1 MANRRVRV
9 VRSLKIDGKAV
20 FCAPDTT
27 PKGAISSEFVIYK
40 GRKLKF
46 PPAEG
51 RWYLRWEEGSKPKWQ
66 RCDSFSD
73 ALHQQVRKQIEL
85 KAVSA
90 GIEVRADDPSRLRLA
105 DALQQYVD
113 DQKLLKRSKKTLA
126 AHRITVASFLKSCNR
141 TFLDQV
147 DRRDLLRYADS
158 LRKGGLSER
167 TIHTRWIAL
176 LTILKFHGIRGV
188 TKRGDTPRYTER
200 EPETYTQAELD
211 TLFAAC
217 KPEYHALFTFYLRTG
232 FRMQEVMYLEYHD
245 LDFKHR
251 SVSVTA
257 KPAYGFRPKSWE
269 ERTIPLEEGLARAL
283 EARCSVGKR
292 KGLVFPTRNGKANG
306 KHRVALTR
314 VAKRAGLDESRF
326 WLHKFRATAATT
338 WLRGRIDIR
347 TVQSLLG
354 HKDLASTMRYLKPMA
369 GSDLHKKMNGLYAA
383 TSAGM

>member
-27 PKGAISSEFVIYK
+27 PKGAISSEIVLYK

-46 PPAEG
+46 PPDEG

-66 RCDSFSD
+66 RCESFSD

-85 KAVSA
+85 QAVSA
-90 GIEVRADDPSRLRLA
+90 GIEVKPDDPSRLRLLE
-105 DALQQYVD
+105 ALQQYID

-126 AHRITVASFLKSCNR
+126 AHRITKESFLRSCHK

-147 DRRDLLRYADS
+147 ERRDLLNYAES
-158 LRKGGLSER
+158 LRKEGLSER
-167 TIHTRWIAL
+167 TVFTRWIAVMS
-176 LTILKFHGIRGV
+176 ILKFHGIRGLA
-188 TKRGDTPRYTER
+188 KRGDTPRYVEN
-200 EPETYTQAELD
+200 EPEAYTQEELD
-211 TLFAAC
+211 ALFAAC
-217 KPEYHALFTFYLRTG
+217 KPEYHVLYTFYLRTG
-232 FRMQEVMYLEYHD
+232 FRKQEVMYLEYHD
-245 LDFKHR
+245 LDFR
-251 SVSVTA
+251 QRTVSVTSKA
-257 KPAYGFRPKSWE
+257 KYGFRPKSWD
-269 ERTIPLEEGLARAL
+269 ERTIPLEEGLALAL
-283 EARCSVGKR
+283 EARCSADKR
-292 KGLVFPTRNGKANG
+292 KGLVFPTRNGKPNG
-306 KHRVALTR
+306 KHRLALTR
-314 VAKRAGLDESRF
+314 IAKRAGLDDSRF

-338 WLRGRIDIR
+338 WLRGTIDIR

-383 TSAGM
+383 TSAGV

>member
-1 MANRRVRV
+1 MAAVRF
-9 VRSLKIDGKAV
+9 L
-20 FCAPDTT
+20 
-27 PKGAISSEFVIYK
+27 
-40 GRKLKF
+40 L
-46 PPAEG
+46 
-51 RWYLRWEEGSKPKWQ
+51 
-66 RCDSFSD
+66 D

-105 DALQQYVD
+105 EALQQYAD

-158 LRKGGLSER
+158 LRKGGLFGAHDSHPLDRLVDDPEVSR
-167 TIHTRWIAL
+167 HS
-176 LTILKFHGIRGV
+176 GV
-188 TKRGDTPRYTER
+188 TERGDTPRYTER

-292 KGLVFPTRNGKANG
+292 KGTFSSSPRGPASRMANIG
-306 KHRVALTR
+306 WL
-314 VAKRAGLDESRF
+314 SRE
-326 WLHKFRATAATT
+326 
-338 WLRGRIDIR
+338 LRSAQGWMKVGSGCTSSERQR
-347 TVQSLLG
+347 PRLG
-354 HKDLASTMRYLKPMA
+354 YAA
-369 GSDLHKKMNGLYAA
+369 GSISGRCSRCLVTKTWQALCAI
-383 TSAGM
+383 